1 MPKSLLLSS
10 PARSSSGGWP
20 VVDHPGP
27 QPLCTLQPSPSPLGP
42 SIILASVV
50 GPNPQLSFTSQANV
64 VVLSDKTFKFPA
76 HHILKPGF
84 RSRPAVCLPAD
95 IHNGHGLHSRNIH
108 MQRLP
113 HARSIRPSQLGAH
126 LRLHRQSQTEREQC
140 PPQLRGGTP
149 PARLGKP
156 ASKYSTRSVHQQA
169 VIGSTRPSRNKL
181 SRSSTHHE

>member
-84 RSRPAVCLPAD
+84 RSRPAVHLPAD
-95 IHNGHGLHSRNIH
+95 VHNGHGLDSRKH
-108 MQRLP
+108 YMQRVQ
-113 HARSIRPSQLGAH
+113 HARRPIRPFQLGAH
-126 LRLHRQSQTEREQC
+126 PGLHRQTQTKRERC
-140 PPQLRGGTP
+140 STSCAAALHLR
-149 PARLGKP
+149 
-156 ASKYSTRSVHQQA
+156 
-169 VIGSTRPSRNKL
+169 I
-181 SRSSTHHE
+181 